1 MKNHLL
7 TVVFALF
14 AFALLAFAQDAAIDP
29 TDDSRAWQ
37 EIRRLDIP
45 PNVALSSTSFSLGG
59 IVITRLD
66 QDKLGVF
73 LAYAVATLPEPED
86 LRVAFIDKDGK
97 RHAAETYGYGAGGP
111 DGKHIRA
118 HLFVTPESCPRAH
131 VRKIILDQFKTV
143 SAEELPDL
151 QERERDL
158 QEWEDDLQEREK
170 KSLAEY
176 AKDSPLAAPIV
187 GEPYPFKLTDLN
199 GNEISTDDWKG
210 KVILMDFWA
219 TWCGP
224 CVAEMP
230 KLTKLYEEYHDR
242 GLEVVGISFDRE
254 QAPLTK
260 YVNDNDIRWPQVYV
274 KGLGENR
281 QTALQKTTGVMAIP
295 RYFVIDRD
303 GNLHTDHGRG
313 RLEEIIP
320 KLLAK

>member
-1 MKNHLL
+1 MRNHLL
-7 TVVFALF
+7 TVALALF
-14 AFALLAFAQDAAIDP
+14 AFALLAFTQDTAVDQ
-29 TDDSRAWQ
+29 TVDSRAWK
-37 EIRRLDIP
+37 EVRRLEFS
-45 PNVALSSTSFSLGG
+45 PNTTLKSTSFSLGA

-97 RHAAETYGYGAGGP
+97 RHAAFSLAYGAGGQESE
-111 DGKHIRA
+111 GIRA
-118 HLFVTPESCPRAH
+118 HLFVTPPSCPRAH
-131 VRKIILDQFKTV
+131 VRKIIFDQFKTV

-199 GNEISTDDWKG
+199 GNEISTDNWKG

-230 KLTKLYEEYHDR
+230 KLKKLYADYHDR

-254 QAPLTK
+254 QVRLTK

-274 KGLGENR
+274 KDLGENR

-303 GNLHTDHGRG
+303 GNLHTDHGRE

-320 KLLAK
+320 ELLAK

>member
-1 MKNHLL
+1 MRNHLL
-7 TVVFALF
+7 TVAFALF
-14 AFALLAFAQDAAIDP
+14 AFALLAFTQDAAVDQ
-29 TDDSRAWQ
+29 TGDSRAWT
-37 EIRRLDIP
+37 EVRRLEIP
-45 PNVALSSTSFSLGG
+45 ANLTFTSTSFSLGG
-59 IVITRLD
+59 IVICPLK

-97 RHAAETYGYGAGGP
+97 RHAAFSHGYGASGP
-111 DGKHIRA
+111 DDKGIRA

-131 VRKIILDQFKTV
+131 VRKIILDQFKIV
-143 SAEELPDL
+143 SAEELPVL

-158 QEWEDDLQEREK
+158 QEWEDDLQEREEQRF
-170 KSLAEY
+170 AEY
-176 AKDSPLAAPIV
+176 VKDSPLGIPIV
-187 GEPYPFKLTDLN
+187 GEPYPFKLTGLN
-199 GNEISTDDWKG
+199 GNEVSTDKWKG

-230 KLTKLYEEYHDR
+230 KLKKLYEEYHDR
-242 GLEVVGISFDRE
+242 GLEVVGISSDFKR
-254 QAPLTK
+254 ASLTE
-260 YVNDNDIRWPQVYV
+260 YVKDNDIRWPQVYLED
-274 KGLGENR
+274 LGEKL

-303 GNLHTDHGRG
+303 GTLHTDHGRG